1 LNSWLVVLACGDRYL
16 SSSTSVG
23 KRAWSCVRVA
33 VRMISLTI
41 VLNLVAYIHVPI
53 YFTINIIV
61 VTQKS
66 ICYPTG
72 PPGSYRIFLSFFNLI
87 YFGLFPSIF
96 MFVFGLLTLRNVER
110 SKRLVV
116 VPSTD
121 LLNRI
126 NKTNRQIN
134 RHMLRMLFI
143 QVFVYCLT
151 GLSYSIASIYTS
163 ITVNQSTNVVQLAQ
177 YNLITAV
184 VGMLSNSGPCLTFYF
199 FTLSSRLFRKE
210 ITKLFKRFNR
220 IVNDPE
226 EISIRLPHTDR
237 VRMTTK
243 LN

>member
-1 LNSWLVVLACGDRYL
+1 LNSWLVVLACGDRYF

-23 KRAWSCVRVA
+23 KRAWSSVSVA
-33 VRMISLTI
+33 IRIISSTI
-41 VLNLVAYIHVPI
+41 VLNLIAYIHVPI

-61 VTQKS
+61 ATQKS

-110 SKRLVV
+110 SKRLIV

-163 ITVNQSTNVVQLAQ
+163 ITVNQSISVFQLAQ

-184 VGMLSNSGPCLTFYF
+184 VGMLSNSGPCLAFYLLHF
-199 FTLSSRLFRKE
+199 QVAFLEKRLQNCSRDLIE
-210 ITKLFKRFNR
+210 LLMIQKRFQFDYLIQ
-220 IVNDPE
+220 IVLE
-226 EISIRLPHTDR
+226 
-237 VRMTTK
+237 
-243 LN
+243 